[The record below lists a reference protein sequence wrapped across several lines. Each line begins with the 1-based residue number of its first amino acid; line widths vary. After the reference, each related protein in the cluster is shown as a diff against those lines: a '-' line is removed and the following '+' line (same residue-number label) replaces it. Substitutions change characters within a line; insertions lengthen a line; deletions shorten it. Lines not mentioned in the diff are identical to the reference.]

1 MDDFPEFTLA
11 LGTYIEVFVNCLAK
25 TFASFFD
32 FIFVVSSKTMNGI
45 EFVLVS
51 MPWWL
56 FIAIIF
62 ALGWYFKNVLTG
74 ITFAIFIFLIGSF
87 GLWDDMMTTIAI
99 IVTAVAISLLIGIPI
114 GIWMAFSTIVSK
126 IIQPILDAMQT
137 MPSFVYLIPGI
148 FFFGLGN
155 VSAVFATLIYATPPV
170 IRLTELAIREVDE
183 EVIESALSFGSSKGQ
198 ILRKVQ
204 LPQALPT
211 IMAGVNQTTMM
222 ALAMVVIA
230 LLVGASGLGE
240 QVLISINRIDIAL
253 DPLIRRE
260 MQLELIR
267 LQKKLKKTIV
277 FITHDVNEAFKLGNR
292 IAVMKDGRVVQI
304 GTPEEI
310 IRKSR

>member
-1 MDDFPEFTLA
+1 
-11 LGTYIEVFVNCLAK
+11 
-25 TFASFFD
+25 
-32 FIFVVSSKTMNGI
+32 MNGI

-62 ALGWYFKNVLTG
+62 ALSWYFKNVLTG

-230 LLVGASGLGE
+230 SMVGASGLGE

-253 DPLIRRE
+253 GFEAGIS
-260 MQLELIR
+260 
-267 LQKKLKKTIV
+267 IV
-277 FITHDVNEAFKLGNR
+277 FLAIIIDRITSGVADRFQKHRR
-292 IAVMKDGRVVQI
+292 IEQ
-304 GTPEEI
+304 
-310 IRKSR
+310 